1 MWRMTRLLLLGLL
14 VTGLAACAVN
24 PVTGQRELSIISA
37 DQEISLGS
45 QNYGPAQQM
54 QGGQYKVD
62 PQVNAY
68 VREVG
73 QKLATVA
80 DRPLPYEFVVLNS
93 SVPNAWAMPGGKL
106 AVNRG
111 LLTELNNEAE
121 LAAVLGH
128 EITHA
133 AARHS
138 AQQMQRAL
146 LLQAGVMAVAVAAGS
161 ADERYAPLAVGSA
174 ALAASVLSQRYS
186 REAELEADH
195 YGMGYMARTGY
206 DPYAAVTL
214 QETFVRLSGGRNSN
228 WVEGLFAS
236 HPPSAERVA
245 QNRLRAQQLGVRGE
259 LDAERFKARTASLLR
274 DKPAYASYDAA
285 VKALG
290 EKDFKKAQGLV
301 AQAIERQPKE
311 ALFHGL
317 LGFLALQQSRSSE
330 ALTDYQRAL
339 SLDGDYYQHYVG
351 AGLAAK
357 ALNRPDQAAQ
367 YLEKSVALLPTATAH
382 NALGELALARGDR
395 ERAVEHLRI
404 AAQSD
409 SPVGQQARET
419 LNRTGV
425 AVNAAPKGGH
435 DKAQVSAGK
444 SQ

>member
-419 LNRTGV
+419 LNRMGV
-425 AVNAAPKGGH
+425 AVNAAPKG
-435 DKAQVSAGK
+435 
-444 SQ
+444 

>member
-1 MWRMTRLLLLGLL
+1 MWRMIRLLLLGLL
-14 VTGLAACAVN
+14 VTALTACAVN
-24 PVTGQRELSIISA
+24 PVTGQRELNIIST
-37 DQEISLGS
+37 DQEISLGI

-54 QGGQYKVD
+54 QGGLYKVD

-174 ALAASVLSQRYS
+174 ALAASILSQRYS

-195 YGMGYMARTGY
+195 YGMGYMARAGY

-214 QETFVRLSGGRNSN
+214 QETFVRLSGGRNTN
-228 WVEGLFAS
+228 WLEGLFTS
-236 HPPSAERVA
+236 HPPSTERVA

-259 LDAERFKARTASLLR
+259 LGAERYKSRIASLLR

-290 EKDFKKAQGLV
+290 EKDYKKAQGLV
-301 AQAIERQPKE
+301 AQAIQRQPKE

-317 LGFLALQQSRSSE
+317 QGFLALQQSRPTE
-330 ALTDYQRAL
+330 ALADYQRAL

-367 YLEKSVALLPTATAH
+367 YLEKSITLLPTATAH

-419 LNRTGV
+419 LNRMGV
-425 AVNAAPKGGH
+425 AVNAAPKG
-435 DKAQVSAGK
+435 
-444 SQ
+444 

>member
-317 LGFLALQQSRSSE
+317 LGFLALQQSRPSE

-395 ERAVEHLRI
+395 ELAVEHLRI

-419 LNRTGV
+419 LNRMGV
-425 AVNAAPKGGH
+425 AVNAAPKG
-435 DKAQVSAGK
+435 
-444 SQ
+444 

>member
-1 MWRMTRLLLLGLL
+1 MWRMIHPLLLGLL
-14 VTGLAACAVN
+14 VTGLAACGVN

-37 DQEISLGS
+37 DQEISLGT

-62 PQVNAY
+62 PQVGAY

-214 QETFVRLSGGRNSN
+214 QETFVRLSGGRNAN
-228 WVEGLFAS
+228 WLEGLFAS
-236 HPPSAERVA
+236 HPPSIERVA

-259 LDAERFKARTASLLR
+259 LDAERFKSRIASLLR

-290 EKDFKKAQGLV
+290 EKDFKQAQGLV

-317 LGFLALQQSRSSE
+317 QGFLALQQSRPTQ
-330 ALTDYQRAL
+330 ALADYQRAL

-367 YLEKSVALLPTATAH
+367 YLEKSITLLPTATAH

-419 LNRTGV
+419 LTRLGV
-425 AVNAAPKGGH
+425 AVNAPPKG
-435 DKAQVSAGK
+435 
-444 SQ
+444 

>member
-1 MWRMTRLLLLGLL
+1 MWRMTRLPLLGLL
-14 VTGLAACAVN
+14 VTALAACAVN
-24 PVTGQRELSIISA
+24 PVTGQRELNIISA

-317 LGFLALQQSRSSE
+317 QGFLALQQSRPSE

-367 YLEKSVALLPTATAH
+367 YLEKSVNLLPTATAH

-419 LNRTGV
+419 LNRMGV
-425 AVNAAPKGGH
+425 AVNAAPKG
-435 DKAQVSAGK
+435 
-444 SQ
+444 

>member
-14 VTGLAACAVN
+14 VTSLAACAVN
-24 PVTGQRELSIISA
+24 PVTGQRELNIISA
-37 DQEISLGS
+37 DQEISLGV

-259 LDAERFKARTASLLR
+259 LGAERFKARTASLLR

-317 LGFLALQQSRSSE
+317 QGFLALQQSRPSE
-330 ALTDYQRAL
+330 ALSDYQRAL

-367 YLEKSVALLPTATAH
+367 YLEKSVTLLPTATAH

-419 LNRTGV
+419 LNRMGV
-425 AVNAAPKGGH
+425 AVNAAPKG
-435 DKAQVSAGK
+435 
-444 SQ
+444 

>member
-24 PVTGQRELSIISA
+24 PVTGQRELNIISA

-317 LGFLALQQSRSSE
+317 QGFLALQQSRPSE

-367 YLEKSVALLPTATAH
+367 YLEKSVTLLPTATAH

-419 LNRTGV
+419 LNRMGV
-425 AVNAAPKGGH
+425 AVNAAPKG
-435 DKAQVSAGK
+435 
-444 SQ
+444 

>member
-274 DKPAYASYDAA
+274 DKPAYASFDAA

-419 LNRTGV
+419 LNRMGV
-425 AVNAAPKGGH
+425 AVNAAPKG
-435 DKAQVSAGK
+435 
-444 SQ
+444 

>member
-214 QETFVRLSGGRNSN
+214 QETFVRLSGGRNTS
-228 WVEGLFAS
+228 WVKGLFAS

-285 VKALG
+285 VEALG

-317 LGFLALQQSRSSE
+317 QGFLALQQSRPSE
-330 ALTDYQRAL
+330 ALADYQRAL

-367 YLEKSVALLPTATAH
+367 YLEKSVTLLPTATAH

-419 LNRTGV
+419 LTRMGV
-425 AVNAAPKGGH
+425 AVNAAPKG
-435 DKAQVSAGK
+435 
-444 SQ
+444 

>member
-14 VTGLAACAVN
+14 VTALTACAVN

-37 DQEISLGS
+37 DQEISLGA

-54 QGGQYKVD
+54 QGGLYKVD

-93 SVPNAWAMPGGKL
+93 SAPNAWAMPGGKL

-111 LLTELNNEAE
+111 ILTELNNEAE

-214 QETFVRLSGGRNSN
+214 QETFVRLSGGRNTN

-259 LDAERFKARTASLLR
+259 LGAERFKARTASLLR

-317 LGFLALQQSRSSE
+317 QGFLALQQSRPSE

-367 YLEKSVALLPTATAH
+367 YLEKSVTLLPTATAH

-419 LNRTGV
+419 LSRMGV
-425 AVNAAPKGGH
+425 AVNATPKG
-435 DKAQVSAGK
+435 
-444 SQ
+444 

>member
-1 MWRMTRLLLLGLL
+1 MTEL
-14 VTGLAACAVN
+14 TACAVN

-37 DQEISLGS
+37 DQEISLGA

-54 QGGQYKVD
+54 QGGLYKLD

-73 QKLATVA
+73 QKLAAVA

-186 REAELEADH
+186 REAELEADY

-214 QETFVRLSGGRNSN
+214 QETFVRLSGGRNTN
-228 WVEGLFAS
+228 WVQGLFSS

-245 QNRLRAQQLGVRGE
+245 QNRLRAQQLGARGE
-259 LDAERFKARTASLLR
+259 LDAERYKSRIASLLR

-285 VKALG
+285 V
-290 EKDFKKAQGLV
+290 
-301 AQAIERQPKE
+301 E
-311 ALFHGL
+311 AL
-317 LGFLALQQSRSSE
+317 
-330 ALTDYQRAL
+330 
-339 SLDGDYYQHYVG
+339 
-351 AGLAAK
+351 
-357 ALNRPDQAAQ
+357 
-367 YLEKSVALLPTATAH
+367 
-382 NALGELALARGDR
+382 
-395 ERAVEHLRI
+395 
-404 AAQSD
+404 
-409 SPVGQQARET
+409 
-419 LNRTGV
+419 
-425 AVNAAPKGGH
+425 
-435 DKAQVSAGK
+435 
-444 SQ
+444 

>member
-1 MWRMTRLLLLGLL
+1 MTS
-14 VTGLAACAVN
+14 LAACAVN
-24 PVTGQRELSIISA
+24 PVTGQRELNIISA
-37 DQEISLGS
+37 DQEISLGV

-174 ALAASVLSQRYS
+174 ALAASVVSQRYS

-214 QETFVRLSGGRNSN
+214 QETFVRLSGGRNSS

-274 DKPAYASYDAA
+274 
-285 VKALG
+285 
-290 EKDFKKAQGLV
+290 
-301 AQAIERQPKE
+301 
-311 ALFHGL
+311 
-317 LGFLALQQSRSSE
+317 
-330 ALTDYQRAL
+330 
-339 SLDGDYYQHYVG
+339 
-351 AGLAAK
+351 
-357 ALNRPDQAAQ
+357 
-367 YLEKSVALLPTATAH
+367 
-382 NALGELALARGDR
+382 
-395 ERAVEHLRI
+395 
-404 AAQSD
+404 
-409 SPVGQQARET
+409 
-419 LNRTGV
+419 
-425 AVNAAPKGGH
+425 
-435 DKAQVSAGK
+435 
-444 SQ
+444 